1 MVHHDER
8 VDWLAVVIAPEM
20 LKNDCAIVKA
30 LDQGD
35 DHEGGNDEPPLIP
48 VVQREWKSIQIAEC
62 IELEHGAN
70 VGAGIVVVL
79 VEAAHGVD
87 VNVTDVVAGEVHR
100 EIFNL
105 IVFHLRT
112 LRTKNC
118 SIRIVSCENI

>member
-1 MVHHDER
+1 
-8 VDWLAVVIAPEM
+8 M

-79 VEAAHGVD
+79 VEVRFIAKYSILLSSISEPRGQKIAPFVS
-87 VNVTDVVAGEVHR
+87 
-100 EIFNL
+100 
-105 IVFHLRT
+105 FHV
-112 LRTKNC
+112 KI
-118 SIRIVSCENI
+118 SD

>member
-8 VDWLAVVIAPEM
+8 VDRLAVVIAPEM

-62 IELEHGAN
+62 IELEHGAT
-70 VGAGIVVVL
+70 VGAGIVDIGTIR
-79 VEAAHGVD
+79 VEDVSVGTVAVD
-87 VNVTDVVAGEVHR
+87 A
-100 EIFNL
+100 L
-105 IVFHLRT
+105 MLPCYK
-112 LRTKNC
+112 L
-118 SIRIVSCENI
+118 